1 MTEQP
6 RPADQSSQHRPADGP
21 WTADQSSQAGQPGSS
36 VGAGAPPPPSTSE
49 SVPPSGY
56 TLASPYVPPVTTG
69 FGTGG
74 LVSGIGSA
82 VLGLLSCC
90 WWPFAVLPLAMAAS
104 AIALGYLGIRQVAGS
119 GGEVTGRGTAI
130 SAIVAGAV
138 GLLFTLAAVALGL
151 VLQAGQDSLP

>member
-1 MTEQP
+1 MTEPPQ
-6 RPADQSSQHRPADGP
+6 PADRSSQQPPADGSWAVERSP
-21 WTADQSSQAGQPGSS
+21 AEQSGSS
-36 VGAGAPPPPSTSE
+36 TEPGVTQPQPASE
-49 SVPPSGY
+49 SVPPPGY

-90 WWPFAVLPLAMAAS
+90 WWPFAVLPLAMAAG
-104 AIALGYLGIRQVAGS
+104 AIVLGYLGVRQVAGS

-130 SAIVAGAV
+130 SAIAAGAV
-138 GLLFTLAAVALGL
+138 GLVFTLIAVVLGL
-151 VLQAGQDSLP
+151 VLRASQDSLP

>member
-6 RPADQSSQHRPADGP
+6 QPADRPSPQRPADGS
-21 WTADQSSQAGQPGSS
+21 WAADRLSPAERSASSTGPEFTH
-36 VGAGAPPPPSTSE
+36 PEPTSE

-90 WWPFAVLPLAMAAS
+90 WWPFAVLPLAMAVG
-104 AIALGYLGIRQVAGS
+104 AIVLGYLGTRQVADS

-130 SAIVAGAV
+130 SAIAAGAV
-138 GLLFTLAAVALGL
+138 GLLFTLVAVVLGL
-151 VLQAGQDSLP
+151 VLRASQNPLP

>member
-6 RPADQSSQHRPADGP
+6 RPADQSPHHQPADGP
-21 WTADQSSQAGQPGSS
+21 WQADRSSQAEQPVGS
-36 VGAGAPPPPSTSE
+36 AGPGPMPPQSASE
-49 SVPPSGY
+49 SMPPSGY

-90 WWPFAVLPLAMAAS
+90 WWPFAVLPLAMATG
-104 AIALGYLGIRQVAGS
+104 AIVLGYLGIRQVAGS

-151 VLQAGQDSLP
+151 VLRAGQDSLP

>member
-6 RPADQSSQHRPADGP
+6 PPADQSPQHRPAP
-21 WTADQSSQAGQPGSS
+21 
-36 VGAGAPPPPSTSE
+36 E

-56 TLASPYVPPVTTG
+56 SLASPYVPPVTTG

-90 WWPFAVLPLAMAAS
+90 WWPFAVLPLAMALG
-104 AIALGYLGIRQVAGS
+104 AIVLGYLGIRQVADS

-130 SAIVAGAV
+130 WAIAAGAV
-138 GLLFTLAAVALGL
+138 GLVLTLAAVVLGL
-151 VLQAGQDSLP
+151 VVQAGQDSLP